1 MNKTIRILHVIHGMD
16 CGGAENMIM
25 NLYRKIDKNMVQF
38 DFLVHTKKKC
48 FFDDEIKRLGGR
60 IFHVPY
66 YNVKN
71 HFTYKKVLELFF
83 KKHPEIKIVHGH
95 LGSCAHVYLDV
106 AKSFGCFTIAHSHN
120 TLSTEKNIKNYLYR
134 IFTLRTR
141 KIADYFMACGKQ
153 AGIDRFGEEIVA
165 SNRFCVLNN
174 AIDSQLYIY
183 NPDKRDKMR
192 SELNLSDSFV
202 IGHIG
207 RFNYQKNH
215 EFLIDI
221 FKEIV
226 NKESKAKLLLI
237 GDGDLRQKIESKI
250 ENYGIS
256 NEVIMTGVRKDVPD
270 LLQAMDCFVFPSHYE
285 GLGIVAVEAQ
295 AAGLPTICSDVVP
308 DEAAVTDLFEKVSLD
323 RSAKKWAETILKHR
337 CESNRIDTHQSI
349 HDAKYD
355 IEYTTNLLTDFY
367 LNCLKEGQ

>member
-165 SNRFCVLNN
+165 SNRFCILNN

-192 SELNLSDSFV
+192 SELSLSDSFV

-256 NEVIMTGVRKDVPD
+256 DNVIMTGVRKDVPD

-308 DEAAVTDLFEKVSLD
+308 DEAAVTDLFEKVSL
-323 RSAKKWAETILKHR
+323 SKSSLEWAEIVLKYASGYER
-337 CESNRIDTHQSI
+337 LNTSNLIKKSG
-349 HDAKYD
+349 YD
-355 IEYTTNLLTDFY
+355 IHNTVKQMEKYYINAL
-367 LNCLKEGQ
+367 ERG